1 MKILFLDFDGVL
13 NSQASFILER
23 RMRKKDPT
31 IEHGVGS
38 TLCHICTSNLQ
49 YIIEKTPDLKIVISS
64 SWRRGNT
71 LDELKEILAS
81 YGVDSSIV
89 IDVTPYTF
97 DDIEG
102 NYRGNDIK
110 AWLEKHHEVTQ
121 FVILD
126 DDSDMEPFMSNLVQT
141 SWNTGLTYDHVMKV
155 IFKFKGETDE
165 FTKSN

>member
-13 NSQASFILER
+13 NSQASFIYER
-23 RMRKKDPT
+23 RRRRKDPS
-31 IEHGVGS
+31 IESNISS

-49 YIIEKTPDLKIVISS
+49 YIIEHVPDLKIVISS

-71 LDELKEILAS
+71 LEELKEILAS

-89 IDVTPYTF
+89 VDVTPYTW

-110 AWLEKHHEVTQ
+110 AWLEKHQDVTD
-121 FVILD
+121 FVIVD

-141 SWNTGLTYDHVMKV
+141 SWNTGLTFDNAMTIIRKLKGD
-155 IFKFKGETDE
+155 INEFK
-165 FTKSN
+165 